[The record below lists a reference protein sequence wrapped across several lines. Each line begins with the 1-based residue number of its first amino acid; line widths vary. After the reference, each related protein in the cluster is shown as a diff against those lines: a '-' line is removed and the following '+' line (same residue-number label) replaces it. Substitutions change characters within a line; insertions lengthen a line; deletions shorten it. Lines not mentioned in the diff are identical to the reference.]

1 MKKFDHGIQK
11 SELYLNNSILNFI
24 FILIMLIFG
33 SRRKHHRK
41 RTWFDKIGDPY
52 LKKKILKNVTHDN
65 AFSHLHANDLHF
77 HILSL
82 VSKLSVIYWTD
93 RYCQYCLWS

>member
-52 LKKKILKNVTHDN
+52 LKKK
-65 AFSHLHANDLHF
+65 
-77 HILSL
+77 
-82 VSKLSVIYWTD
+82 Y
-93 RYCQYCLWS
+93 